1 MYSTPVLQEAQLL
14 DPVPWLLPFAA
25 RSGGVTTTSFY
36 PTSWNSA
43 RGSFQHSPSVR
54 KGLAFT
60 LGQAPDVPACY
71 VAAVLCIGGQYK
83 PCMAPVCS
91 SFFPAMVLACWGW
104 EAHTHTPVPAG
115 PSHHLASVSCLT
127 FVCSTYVLCTT
138 ALHSKSV
145 PGLLLQ
151 WRTPHFSN
159 AVQFHLPTVR
169 LPPM

>member
-1 MYSTPVLQEAQLL
+1 MHGSSMQFFLSSYGAGVLG
-14 DPVPWLLPFAA
+14 V
-25 RSGGVTTTSFY
+25 GGT
-36 PTSWNSA
+36 
-43 RGSFQHSPSVR
+43 
-54 KGLAFT
+54 
-60 LGQAPDVPACY
+60 
-71 VAAVLCIGGQYK
+71 
-83 PCMAPVCS
+83 
-91 SFFPAMVLACWGW
+91 
-104 EAHTHTPVPAG
+104 HTHTPVPAG

-138 ALHSKSV
+138 VLHSKSV

>member
-43 RGSFQHSPSVR
+43 RGSFQHSPSLR

-60 LGQAPDVPACY
+60 LGQAPDVPACFF
-71 VAAVLCIGGQYK
+71 AAVLCIGGQYK

-91 SFFPAMVLACWGW
+91 FFFPAMVLACWGW
-104 EAHTHTPVPAG
+104 EAHTHTGTCRPQ
-115 PSHHLASVSCLT
+115 PSPCICFLSDFCVQ
-127 FVCSTYVLCTT
+127 YLCTVYYCI
-138 ALHSKSV
+138 A
-145 PGLLLQ
+145 
-151 WRTPHFSN
+151 F
-159 AVQFHLPTVR
+159 
-169 LPPM
+169 